1 MIYIAGTVFVDTFV
15 LKNIKANETN
25 ALNSVRRILEAV

>member
-15 LKNIKANETN
+15 RKISKLIKNN